1 MNSNQKTNHC
11 DDQVDIASVI
21 ITEMIASR
29 NRFAGPKAGNKKKKT
44 EQPSKPKTVKP
55 KPAWDSY
62 LVPDT
67 AYKLETKKML
77 AKKQLLVSTHNIFTT
92 ETDVAVGSKPR
103 TVLTERNMNVVSP
116 ENKSGVKKEK
126 KETDALDL
134 IMSTKDKILDN
145 SPSSKS
151 PPSRGT
157 SSFALPSK
165 TVKSKATKKQS
176 DPVEIEANNQRDDLL
191 GILDEHND
199 SEFAL
204 PTQLFGKSSAQI
216 NDAVT
221 DVVKDNRQRLI
232 SEHTYQLHQSGLLDT
247 DKTFKNKDASS
258 KKSLRA
264 PAQRSASNGRGS
276 TTASGK
282 LNTSVTSTSP
292 LSQHTS
298 RTAHHLNTRTAQ
310 SIASRTEKDYDL
322 IYVADEV
329 RSLFAELKYYEE
341 LSGRQSILDTRQVGT
356 LHLTSLCMARFL

>member
-1 MNSNQKTNHC
+1 
-11 DDQVDIASVI
+11 
-21 ITEMIASR
+21 MIASR
-29 NRFAGPKAGNKKKKT
+29 NRFAGPKVGNKKKKT

-103 TVLTERNMNVVSP
+103 TVLTERNMNVASP
-116 ENKSGVKKEK
+116 ENKSSVKKEK

-165 TVKSKATKKQS
+165 TVKLKAPKKES
-176 DPVEIEANNQRDDLL
+176 NPVEVEAKNQQDDLL
-191 GILDEHND
+191 DLLDERNEE
-199 SEFAL
+199 EFAL

-216 NDAVT
+216 NDTVT
-221 DVVKDNRQRLI
+221 EVVKDNRQRLI
-232 SEHTYQLHQSGLLDT
+232 SEHTYRLHQSGLLDT
-247 DKTFKNKDASS
+247 DKTVTNKNASS

-264 PAQRSASNGRGS
+264 PSAQRSTSNGRGS
-276 TTASGK
+276 TTSTTK
-282 LNTSVTSTSP
+282 LNTSVTSASP
-292 LSQHTS
+292 LSHHTPRS
-298 RTAHHLNTRTAQ
+298 PHHLNNSTAQ

-341 LSGRQSILDTRQVGT
+341 LSGRQSILDTRQVST
-356 LHLTSLCMARFL
+356 FHLASLCIIIF

>member
-1 MNSNQKTNHC
+1 MNSNQSVYHC

-21 ITEMIASR
+21 NNDMIASR
-29 NRFAGPKAGNKKKKT
+29 NRFAGPKVGNKKKKT

-92 ETDVAVGSKPR
+92 ETDVAVSKPR
-103 TVLTERNMNVVSP
+103 TVLTERNMNVASP
-116 ENKSGVKKEK
+116 ENKSSVKKEK

-145 SPSSKS
+145 SPSTKS

-165 TVKSKATKKQS
+165 TVKSKTPKKES
-176 DPVEIEANNQRDDLL
+176 NPVEVEANNQPDDLL
-191 GILDEHND
+191 DLLDEHND
-199 SEFAL
+199 REFAL

-216 NDAVT
+216 NDTVT
-221 DVVKDNRQRLI
+221 EVVIDNRQRLI
-232 SEHTYQLHQSGLLDT
+232 SEHSYQLHQSGLLET
-247 DKTFKNKDASS
+247 DKNFKNKDASS

-276 TTASGK
+276 TTTTAK
-282 LNTSVTSTSP
+282 MNTSVTSTSP
-292 LSQHTS
+292 LSHHTH
-298 RTAHHLNTRTAQ
+298 RAAHHLNTSTAQ
-310 SIASRTEKDYDL
+310 NIASRTEKDYDL

-341 LSGRQSILDTRQVGT
+341 LSGRQSILGTREVF
-356 LHLTSLCMARFL
+356 CF